1 MIRWISGIALGFLFL
16 AYILLSPSF
25 FFNFGLIIIF
35 GISIYELIKLRVFSL
50 QSLLAFILI
59 VTAILCLYLYELER
73 SLILIAV
80 MISVATDAF
89 AFFAGKVLGRNK
101 IFPII
106 SPNKTLEG
114 TIGGVVSSVVIN
126 FLMIT
131 LIFQNSLKTLD
142 VIMLTLM
149 IFICAVAAVFGDLLI
164 SSIKRQANLKDTGSL
179 IPGHGGLLDRID
191 SHILCIPVFLFYMR
205 FFYEDSACSG
215 INWVYRKKYA

>member
-50 QSLLAFILI
+50 QSLLAFIFI

-89 AFFAGKVLGRNK
+89 AFFAGKILGKNK

-126 FLMIT
+126 SLMIT

-149 IFICAVAAVFGDLLI
+149 ILICAVAAVFGDLLI

-191 SHILCIPVFLFYMR
+191 SHILCIPVFFVL
-205 FFYEDSACSG
+205 YE
-215 INWVYRKKYA
+215 VLL

>member
-89 AFFAGKVLGRNK
+89 AFFAGKILGRNK

-126 FLMIT
+126 SLMIT

-191 SHILCIPVFLFYMR
+191 SHILCIPVFFVL
-205 FFYEDSACSG
+205 YE
-215 INWVYRKKYA
+215 VLL

>member
-59 VTAILCLYLYELER
+59 VTAILCLYFYELER

-89 AFFAGKVLGRNK
+89 AFFVGKVLGRNK

-114 TIGGVVSSVVIN
+114 TIGGIVSSVVIN
-126 FLMIT
+126 SLMIT
-131 LIFQNSLKTLD
+131 LIFQNSLKTFD
-142 VIMLTLM
+142 AIMLTLM

-191 SHILCIPVFLFYMR
+191 SHILCIPVFFVL
-205 FFYEDSACSG
+205 YE
-215 INWVYRKKYA
+215 VLL

>member
-16 AYILLSPSF
+16 SYIPLSPSF

-114 TIGGVVSSVVIN
+114 TIGGIVSSVVIN
-126 FLMIT
+126 SLMIT
-131 LIFQNSLKTLD
+131 LIFQNSFKTFD
-142 VIMLTLM
+142 AIILTLM

-191 SHILCIPVFLFYMR
+191 SHILCIPVFFAL
-205 FFYEDSACSG
+205 YE
-215 INWVYRKKYA
+215 VLL

>member
-126 FLMIT
+126 SMMIT

-142 VIMLTLM
+142 VIMLSLM
-149 IFICAVAAVFGDLLI
+149 IFICAVAAVLGDLLI
-164 SSIKRQANLKDTGSL
+164 SYIKRQANLKDTGSL
-179 IPGHGGLLDRID
+179 IPGHGGLLERID
-191 SHILCIPVFLFYMR
+191 SHILCIPVFFVLC
-205 FFYEDSACSG
+205 E
-215 INWVYRKKYA
+215 VLL

>member
-126 FLMIT
+126 SLMIT

-149 IFICAVAAVFGDLLI
+149 VFICAVAAVFGDLLI

-191 SHILCIPVFLFYMR
+191 SHILCIPVFFVL
-205 FFYEDSACSG
+205 YE
-215 INWVYRKKYA
+215 VLL

>member
-80 MISVATDAF
+80 MISVVTDAF

-114 TIGGVVSSVVIN
+114 TIGGIVSSVVIN
-126 FLMIT
+126 SLMIT
-131 LIFQNSLKTLD
+131 LIFQNSLKTFD

-191 SHILCIPVFLFYMR
+191 SHILCIPVFFVLF
-205 FFYEDSACSG
+205 E
-215 INWVYRKKYA
+215 VLK

>member
-16 AYILLSPSF
+16 AYILLFPSF
-25 FFNFGLIIIF
+25 LFNFGLIIIF

-59 VTAILCLYLYELER
+59 VTAILCLYLYEMER

-126 FLMIT
+126 SLMIT

-164 SSIKRQANLKDTGSL
+164 STIKRQANLKDTGSL

-191 SHILCIPVFLFYMR
+191 SHIPVSYTHLTLPTSR
-205 FFYEDSACSG
+205 
-215 INWVYRKKYA
+215 

>member
-114 TIGGVVSSVVIN
+114 TIGGIVSSVVIN
-126 FLMIT
+126 SLMVT

-142 VIMLTLM
+142 VIMLSLM

-191 SHILCIPVFLFYMR
+191 SHILCIPVFFVL
-205 FFYEDSACSG
+205 YE
-215 INWVYRKKYA
+215 VLL

>member
-89 AFFAGKVLGRNK
+89 AFFAGKVLGINK

-114 TIGGVVSSVVIN
+114 TIGGVVLSVVIN
-126 FLMIT
+126 SLMIT

-191 SHILCIPVFLFYMR
+191 SHILCIPVFFVL
-205 FFYEDSACSG
+205 YE
-215 INWVYRKKYA
+215 VLL

>member
-1 MIRWISGIALGFLFL
+1 MIRWISGISLGFLFL

-114 TIGGVVSSVVIN
+114 TIGGIVSSVVIN
-126 FLMIT
+126 SQMIT
-131 LIFQNSLKTLD
+131 LIFQNSLKNFD
-142 VIMLTLM
+142 AIMLTLM

-191 SHILCIPVFLFYMR
+191 SHILCIPVFFVL
-205 FFYEDSACSG
+205 YE
-215 INWVYRKKYA
+215 VLL

>member
-16 AYILLSPSF
+16 AYILLFPSF
-25 FFNFGLIIIF
+25 LFNFGLIIIF
-35 GISIYELIKLRVFSL
+35 GISIYELIKLKVFSL

-80 MISVATDAF
+80 MISVVTDAF

-114 TIGGVVSSVVIN
+114 TIGGIVSSVVIN
-126 FLMIT
+126 SLMVT
-131 LIFQNSLKTLD
+131 LIFQKS
-142 VIMLTLM
+142 
-149 IFICAVAAVFGDLLI
+149 
-164 SSIKRQANLKDTGSL
+164 
-179 IPGHGGLLDRID
+179 
-191 SHILCIPVFLFYMR
+191 
-205 FFYEDSACSG
+205 
-215 INWVYRKKYA
+215 

>member
-25 FFNFGLIIIF
+25 LFNFGLIIIF

-114 TIGGVVSSVVIN
+114 TIGGVVLSVVIN
-126 FLMIT
+126 SLMIT

-191 SHILCIPVFLFYMR
+191 SHILCIPVFFVL
-205 FFYEDSACSG
+205 YE
-215 INWVYRKKYA
+215 VLL

>member
-35 GISIYELIKLRVFSL
+35 GISIYELIKLRVFSF
-50 QSLLAFILI
+50 QSFLAFILI

-80 MISVATDAF
+80 MISVTTDAF
-89 AFFAGKVLGRNK
+89 AFFAGKVLGKNK
-101 IFPII
+101 IFPTI

-114 TIGGVVSSVVIN
+114 TIGGIVSSVVIN
-126 FLMIT
+126 SLMIT
-131 LIFQNSLKTLD
+131 LIFQNSLKIFD
-142 VIMLTLM
+142 AIMLNLV
-149 IFICAVAAVFGDLLI
+149 IVICAVAAVFGDLLI

-191 SHILCIPVFLFYMR
+191 SHILCIPVFFVL
-205 FFYEDSACSG
+205 YE
-215 INWVYRKKYA
+215 VLL

>member
-35 GISIYELIKLRVFSL
+35 GISIYELIKLRIFSL

-114 TIGGVVSSVVIN
+114 TIGGVLSSVVIN
-126 FLMIT
+126 SLMIT

-191 SHILCIPVFLFYMR
+191 SHILCIPVFFVL
-205 FFYEDSACSG
+205 YE
-215 INWVYRKKYA
+215 VLL

>member
-114 TIGGVVSSVVIN
+114 TIGGVLSSVMIN
-126 FLMIT
+126 SLMIT

-191 SHILCIPVFLFYMR
+191 SHILCIPVFFVL
-205 FFYEDSACSG
+205 YE
-215 INWVYRKKYA
+215 VLL

>member
-50 QSLLAFILI
+50 QSFLAFILI
-59 VTAILCLYLYELER
+59 LTAILCFYLYELER

-80 MISVATDAF
+80 LISVTTDVF

-114 TIGGVVSSVVIN
+114 TIGGIVSSVVIN
-126 FLMIT
+126 SLIIT
-131 LIFQNSLKTLD
+131 LIFQNSLKTFD
-142 VIMLTLM
+142 AIMLTLM

-164 SSIKRQANLKDTGSL
+164 SSIKRQANFKDTGSL

-191 SHILCIPVFLFYMR
+191 SHILCIPVFFVL
-205 FFYEDSACSG
+205 YE
-215 INWVYRKKYA
+215 VLL

>member
-89 AFFAGKVLGRNK
+89 AFFAGKVFGRNK

-114 TIGGVVSSVVIN
+114 TIGGIVSSVVIN
-126 FLMIT
+126 SQMIT
-131 LIFQNSLKTLD
+131 LIFQNSLKNFD
-142 VIMLTLM
+142 AIMLTLM

-191 SHILCIPVFLFYMR
+191 SHILCIPVFFVL
-205 FFYEDSACSG
+205 YE
-215 INWVYRKKYA
+215 VLL

>member
-35 GISIYELIKLRVFSL
+35 GISIYELMKLRVFSL

-80 MISVATDAF
+80 MISVVTDAF

-101 IFPII
+101 IFPIL

-126 FLMIT
+126 SLMIT
-131 LIFQNSLKTLD
+131 LIFQNSLKTVD
-142 VIMLTLM
+142 VIMLSLM
-149 IFICAVAAVFGDLLI
+149 VFICAVAAVFGDLLI

-191 SHILCIPVFLFYMR
+191 SHILCIPVFFVL
-205 FFYEDSACSG
+205 YE
-215 INWVYRKKYA
+215 VLL

>member
-114 TIGGVVSSVVIN
+114 TVGGVVSSVAIN
-126 FLMIT
+126 SLMIT
-131 LIFQNSLKTLD
+131 FIFQNSLKTLD
-142 VIMLTLM
+142 VIMLTLI

-191 SHILCIPVFLFYMR
+191 SHILCIPVFFVL
-205 FFYEDSACSG
+205 YE
-215 INWVYRKKYA
+215 VLL

>member
-126 FLMIT
+126 SLMIT

-149 IFICAVAAVFGDLLI
+149 IFISAVAAVFGDLLI

-191 SHILCIPVFLFYMR
+191 SHILCIPVFFVL
-205 FFYEDSACSG
+205 YE
-215 INWVYRKKYA
+215 VLL

>member
-59 VTAILCLYLYELER
+59 VTAILYLYLYELER

-89 AFFAGKVLGRNK
+89 AFFAGKVIGRNK

-114 TIGGVVSSVVIN
+114 PIGGVVSSVLIN
-126 FLMIT
+126 SLMIT

-191 SHILCIPVFLFYMR
+191 SHILCIPVFFVL
-205 FFYEDSACSG
+205 YE
-215 INWVYRKKYA
+215 VLL

>member
-35 GISIYELIKLRVFSL
+35 GISIYELINLRVFSL

-80 MISVATDAF
+80 MISVVTDAF

-114 TIGGVVSSVVIN
+114 TIGGIVSSVVIN
-126 FLMIT
+126 SQMIT
-131 LIFQNSLKTLD
+131 LIFQNSLKNFD
-142 VIMLTLM
+142 AIMLTLM

-191 SHILCIPVFLFYMR
+191 SHILCIPVFFVL
-205 FFYEDSACSG
+205 YEV
-215 INWVYRKKYA
+215 IL

>member
-89 AFFAGKVLGRNK
+89 AFFAGKVIGRNK

-126 FLMIT
+126 SLMIT

-142 VIMLTLM
+142 VIILTLM

-191 SHILCIPVFLFYMR
+191 SHILCIPVFFVL
-205 FFYEDSACSG
+205 YE
-215 INWVYRKKYA
+215 VLL

>member
-1 MIRWISGIALGFLFL
+1 MIRWMSGIALGFLFL
-16 AYILLSPSF
+16 AYILLSSPF

-50 QSLLAFILI
+50 QSFLAFILI
-59 VTAILCLYLYELER
+59 VTAILCLYLYELDR

-80 MISVATDAF
+80 MISVTTDAF

-114 TIGGVVSSVVIN
+114 TIGGIVSSVVIN
-126 FLMIT
+126 SQMIT
-131 LIFQNSLKTLD
+131 LIFKNSLKNFD
-142 VIMLTLM
+142 AIMLTLM
-149 IFICAVAAVFGDLLI
+149 IFICAVASVSGDLLM
-164 SSIKRQANLKDTGSL
+164 SSVKRQANLKDTGSL

-191 SHILCIPVFLFYMR
+191 SHILCIPVFFVL
-205 FFYEDSACSG
+205 YEV
-215 INWVYRKKYA
+215 IL

>member
-59 VTAILCLYLYELER
+59 VTAILYLYLYELER

-80 MISVATDAF
+80 MISVVTDAF

-101 IFPII
+101 IFPTI

-114 TIGGVVSSVVIN
+114 TIGGIVSSVVIN
-126 FLMIT
+126 SLMIT
-131 LIFQNSLKTLD
+131 LIFQNSLKTFD
-142 VIMLTLM
+142 AIMLTLM

-164 SSIKRQANLKDTGSL
+164 SSIKRQANFKDTGSL

-191 SHILCIPVFLFYMR
+191 SHILCIPVFFVL
-205 FFYEDSACSG
+205 YE
-215 INWVYRKKYA
+215 VLL

>member
-35 GISIYELIKLRVFSL
+35 VISIYELIKLRVFSL

-126 FLMIT
+126 SLMIT
-131 LIFQNSLKTLD
+131 LILQNSLKTLD
-142 VIMLTLM
+142 LIMLTLM

-191 SHILCIPVFLFYMR
+191 SHILCIPVFFVL
-205 FFYEDSACSG
+205 YE
-215 INWVYRKKYA
+215 VLL

>member
-1 MIRWISGIALGFLFL
+1 MIRWISGITLGFLFL

-80 MISVATDAF
+80 MISVVTDAF

-114 TIGGVVSSVVIN
+114 TIGGIVSSVVIN
-126 FLMIT
+126 SLIIT
-131 LIFQNSLKTLD
+131 LIFQNSLKTFD
-142 VIMLTLM
+142 AIMLTLM

-191 SHILCIPVFLFYMR
+191 SHILCIPVFFVL
-205 FFYEDSACSG
+205 YE
-215 INWVYRKKYA
+215 VLL

>member
-80 MISVATDAF
+80 MISVVTDAF

-114 TIGGVVSSVVIN
+114 TIGGIVSSVVIN
-126 FLMIT
+126 SQMIT

-142 VIMLTLM
+142 VIILTLM

-191 SHILCIPVFLFYMR
+191 SHILCIPVFFVL
-205 FFYEDSACSG
+205 YE
-215 INWVYRKKYA
+215 VLL

>member
-80 MISVATDAF
+80 MISAATDAF
-89 AFFAGKVLGRNK
+89 AFFVGKVLGRNK

-126 FLMIT
+126 SLMIT

-191 SHILCIPVFLFYMR
+191 SHILCIPVFFVL
-205 FFYEDSACSG
+205 YE
-215 INWVYRKKYA
+215 VLL

>member
-35 GISIYELIKLRVFSL
+35 GISIYELIKLRIFSL

-126 FLMIT
+126 SLMIT

-191 SHILCIPVFLFYMR
+191 SHILCIPVFFVL
-205 FFYEDSACSG
+205 YE
-215 INWVYRKKYA
+215 VLL

>member
-114 TIGGVVSSVVIN
+114 TIGGIVSSVVIN
-126 FLMIT
+126 SLMIT

-142 VIMLTLM
+142 VIMLSLM
-149 IFICAVAAVFGDLLI
+149 VFICAVAAVFGDLLI

-191 SHILCIPVFLFYMR
+191 SHILCIPVFFVL
-205 FFYEDSACSG
+205 YE
-215 INWVYRKKYA
+215 VLL

>member
-80 MISVATDAF
+80 IISVATDAF

-126 FLMIT
+126 SLMIT

-191 SHILCIPVFLFYMR
+191 SHILCIPVFFVL
-205 FFYEDSACSG
+205 YE
-215 INWVYRKKYA
+215 VLL

>member
-25 FFNFGLIIIF
+25 IFNFGLIIIF

-126 FLMIT
+126 SLMIT

-191 SHILCIPVFLFYMR
+191 SHILCIPVFFVL
-205 FFYEDSACSG
+205 YE
-215 INWVYRKKYA
+215 VLL

>member
-80 MISVATDAF
+80 IISVATDAF

-101 IFPII
+101 VFPII

-126 FLMIT
+126 SLMIT

-191 SHILCIPVFLFYMR
+191 SHILCIPVFFVL
-205 FFYEDSACSG
+205 YE
-215 INWVYRKKYA
+215 VLL

>member
-126 FLMIT
+126 SLMIT

-179 IPGHGGLLDRID
+179 IPSHGGLLDRID
-191 SHILCIPVFLFYMR
+191 SHILCIPVFFVL
-205 FFYEDSACSG
+205 YE
-215 INWVYRKKYA
+215 VLL

>member
-126 FLMIT
+126 SLMIT

-142 VIMLTLM
+142 VIMLSLM

-191 SHILCIPVFLFYMR
+191 SHILCIPVFFVL
-205 FFYEDSACSG
+205 YE
-215 INWVYRKKYA
+215 VLL